1 MNSEKIKLLLG
12 GAAGGAIVL
21 AIIGFAWGGWVTG
34 NTAQQMAAT
43 AAENSVVNRLATICV
58 EQYNQDPEKD
68 QKLKT
73 MMEKR
78 AYERGEYIGE
88 QGWATMLGEK
98 NPDSKTSRK
107 CAELIS
113 KLGQ

>member
-34 NTAQQMAAT
+34 GTAREMAVV
-43 AAENSVVNRLATICV
+43 AAGDAVVERLAPICV
-58 EQYNQDPEKD
+58 AQYTQDPEKD

-73 MMEKR
+73 MMVKN
-78 AYERGEYIGE
+78 AWERHKYVAQ
-88 QGWATMLGEK
+88 QGWAMMPGEK
-98 NPDSKTSRK
+98 NSDVDTSRK
-107 CAELIS
+107 CAELIAA
-113 KLGQ
+113 LGQ

>member
-34 NTAQQMAAT
+34 GTAREMAVV
-43 AAENSVVNRLATICV
+43 AAGDAVAERLAPICV
-58 EQYNQDPEKD
+58 EQYTQAPEKD

-73 MMEKR
+73 MMEKN
-78 AYERGEYIGE
+78 AWERGNYVAE
-88 QGWATMLGEK
+88 QGWATMPGEK
-98 NPDSKTSRK
+98 NHDGTVSRK
-107 CAELIS
+107 CAELIAA
-113 KLGQ
+113 LGQ

>member
-21 AIIGFAWGGWVTG
+21 AIIGFAWGGWITG
-34 NTAQQMAAT
+34 GTAREMAVV
-43 AAENSVVNRLATICV
+43 AAGDAVVNRLATICV

-88 QGWATMLGEK
+88 QGWATMPGEK
-98 NPDSKTSRK
+98 NPDRKTSSK
-107 CAELIS
+107 YAELIS